1 MCKRKSGKNRYIEF
15 FDLLPHAEGILPSTN
30 EFTLQ
35 FDGSANLSLVPANRS
50 RKALT
55 IEQWTTD
62 FLRFVAVNSLKH
74 PHETPALMKYGEIV
88 RDLASRRQKACL
100 VIL

>member
-1 MCKRKSGKNRYIEF
+1 
-15 FDLLPHAEGILPSTN
+15 
-30 EFTLQ
+30 
-35 FDGSANLSLVPANRS
+35 VPANRS

-62 FLRFVAVNSLKH
+62 FLRFVAVYSLKH

-88 RDLASRRQKACL
+88 RDLASRRQRPAWSFYDTQFRQL
-100 VIL
+100 RESTSIPWDRIHTEFWIMATTVSIF